1 MTSVSFPKPCD
12 VIDGSSR
19 GIPGEALISR
29 NPADPNEVIW
39 SGAPSGGHVDQ
50 AVAAARNALPA
61 WMGLSIDQRA
71 DHLRSWRDVASAH
84 VDELAELIGRE
95 VGKPSPEAR
104 IEATAIAGK
113 VDLTLESTVMDRIQD
128 WTADAGTG
136 RTGRCRYR
144 PHGVM
149 AVIGPFNFPAHL
161 PNGQFVPA
169 LLAGN
174 TVVFKPSELA
184 PAVGQRLGELMQEAG
199 LPPGV
204 FNVVHGMAGESR
216 RLCMSEGVDGIL
228 FTGSWPVGR
237 AILEQNLDTPGRIVA
252 LELGGNNPAIV
263 HEDAD
268 VRLAAIEC
276 ARAAFATTGQ
286 RCTCTRRIIVH
297 EKVADSFLAALCT
310 TASTLLIGAHDDPV
324 TPFMGPLITESA
336 REAVLE
342 SQRKIIARGGRSLV
356 PAVELPRDG
365 WFISAGIIEVDG
377 FHMDHDEEIFGPL
390 VQVCTV
396 SSLDEAI
403 RQAQQTRYGL
413 AASIFTADQS
423 NFDHCFAKLSTGC
436 LNWNVGTAG
445 ASSRL
450 PFGGVGL
457 SGNHRPAAA
466 LAIDSCAYP
475 VASLLQPG
483 SEIPIPT
490 GMTWKDEWLAM
501 PSSDG

>member
-1 MTSVSFPKPCD
+1 MSESGVSAAND
-12 VIDGSSR
+12 VIDGVLCP
-19 GIPGEALISR
+19 IAGEELLSTD
-29 NPADPNEVIW
+29 PARPDDVIW
-39 SGAPSGGHVDQ
+39 SGTPCPSHIDD
-50 AVAAARNALPA
+50 AVAAAQQAFRGWSA
-61 WMGLSIDQRA
+61 LSIEQRA
-71 DHLRSWRDVASAH
+71 EYLRRWRDVTAAH
-84 VDELAELIGRE
+84 VEELADLIARE
-95 VGKPSPEAR
+95 VGKPAAEAR
-104 IEATAIAGK
+104 IEATALGGK
-113 VDLTLESTVMDRIQD
+113 VDLTLEESVAGRIDD

-161 PNGQFVPA
+161 PNGQFIPA
-169 LLAGN
+169 MLAGN

-204 FNVVHGMAGESR
+204 FNVVQGRADESR
-216 RLCMSEGVDGIL
+216 RLCTHADVNGIL

-237 AILEQNLDTPGRIVA
+237 TILEQNLDTPGRLVA

-268 VRLAAIEC
+268 LRLAVIEC
-276 ARAAFATTGQ
+276 VRAAFATTGQ
-286 RCTCTRRIIVH
+286 RCTCTRRILVH
-297 EKVADSFLAALCT
+297 ERIADPFLAALCT
-310 TASTLLIGAHDDPV
+310 TASTLLVGAHDDPV
-324 TPFMGPLITESA
+324 PPFMGPLITQAA
-336 REAVLE
+336 RSRVLD
-342 SQRKIIARGGRSLV
+342 SQRAIVDRGGRSLV
-356 PAVELPRDG
+356 PAVELPCDG
-365 WFISAGIIEVDG
+365 WFLSAGIVEVDG
-377 FHMDHDEEIFGPL
+377 FSLDHDEEIFGPL

-396 SSLDEAI
+396 SSLEEAI
-403 RQAQQTRYGL
+403 DQAGRTRYGL
-413 AASIFTADQS
+413 AASIFSRDETI
-423 NFDHCFAKLSTGC
+423 FDRCFAELSTGC

-450 PFGGVGL
+450 PFGGVGR

-483 SEIPIPT
+483 PDIPVPT
-490 GMTWKDEWLAM
+490 GMTWKDEWL
-501 PSSDG
+501 

>member
-1 MTSVSFPKPCD
+1 MTSSRPPQACD
-12 VIDGSSR
+12 LIDGSR
-19 GIPGEALISR
+19 REIPGDSLVSH
-29 NPADPNEVIW
+29 NPANPGQIIW
-39 SGAPSGGHVDQ
+39 SGSPSIDHVDD
-50 AVAAARNALPA
+50 AVDAARRALPG
-61 WMGLSIDQRA
+61 WMGLSIDERA
-71 DHLRSWRDVASAH
+71 GYLRQWRDVAKAH
-84 VDELAELIGRE
+84 VDELADLIGRE
-95 VGKPSPEAR
+95 VGKPAPEAR
-104 IEATAIAGK
+104 IEAGAIAGK
-113 VDLTLESTVMDRIQD
+113 VDLTLESTVMGRISD

-149 AVIGPFNFPAHL
+149 SVIGPFNFPAHL

-204 FNVVHGMAGESR
+204 FNVVHGSAAESR
-216 RLCMSEGVDGIL
+216 HLCTHEGVDGIL

-263 HEDAD
+263 HKDAD
-268 VRLAAIEC
+268 LRLAAIEC

-297 EKVADSFLAALCT
+297 EEVADSFLAALCT
-310 TASTLLIGAHDDPV
+310 TASTLLAGGHDDPV
-324 TPFMGPLITESA
+324 TPFMGPLISESA
-336 REAVLE
+336 RTAVLD
-342 SQRKIIARGGRSLV
+342 SQRRIVSRGGRSLV
-356 PAVELPRDG
+356 PSVEMPGEG
-365 WFISAGIIEVDG
+365 WFISAGVIEVDG
-377 FHMDHDEEIFGPL
+377 FDMDHDEEIFGPL

-396 SSLDEAI
+396 GSLDEAI
-403 RQAQQTRYGL
+403 HQARQTRYGL
-413 AASIFTADQS
+413 AASIFTSDES
-423 NFDHCFAKLSTGC
+423 NFDRCFAELSTGC

-483 SEIPIPT
+483 SDIPIPT
-490 GMTWKDEWLAM
+490 GMTFKDEWLAVP
-501 PSSDG
+501 PSSG

>member
-1 MTSVSFPKPCD
+1 MSPSQPLPAND
-12 VIDGSSR
+12 VIDGVSCPIS
-19 GIPGEALISR
+19 GDDLISTD
-29 NPADPNEVIW
+29 PASPTSVIW
-39 SGAPSGGHVDQ
+39 SGSPSSKHVDA
-50 AVAAARNALPA
+50 AVEAARNAFGG
-61 WMGLSIDQRA
+61 WSSLSMEARA
-71 DHLRSWRDVASAH
+71 QHLIRWGEVTKAH
-84 VDELAELIGRE
+84 ADELADLIARE
-95 VGKPSPEAR
+95 VGKPAAEAR
-104 IEATAIAGK
+104 IEANALSGK
-113 VDLTLESTVMDRIQD
+113 VALTLEDAVAGRIRD
-128 WTADAGTG
+128 WTAEAGAG

-169 LLAGN
+169 MLAGN

-204 FNVVHGMAGESR
+204 FNVIQGRSEESR
-216 RLCMSEGVDGIL
+216 KLCTHKDVNGIL

-237 AILEQNLDTPGRIVA
+237 SILEQNLDTPGRIVA

-268 VRLAAIEC
+268 LRLAVIEC

-286 RCTCTRRIIVH
+286 RCTCTRRILVH
-297 EKVADSFLAALCT
+297 ERVADEFLSALCT
-310 TASTLLIGAHDDPV
+310 TATTLLVGAHDDPV
-324 TPFMGPLITESA
+324 APFMGPLITEAA
-336 REAVLE
+336 RTRVLD
-342 SQRKIIARGGRSLV
+342 SQRAIVSQGGRSLV

-365 WFISAGIIEVDG
+365 WFLSAGIIEVDG
-377 FHMDHDEEIFGPL
+377 FQLDQDEEIFGPL
-390 VQVCTV
+390 VQVSTV
-396 SSLDEAI
+396 SSIDEAI
-403 RQAQQTRYGL
+403 QQAGQTRYGL
-413 AASIFTADQS
+413 AASVFTQDEKI
-423 NFDHCFAKLSTGC
+423 FDHCFAGISTGC

-450 PFGGVGL
+450 PFGGVGR

-483 SEIPIPT
+483 PEIPIPA
-490 GMTWKDEWLAM
+490 GMTWKDEWL
-501 PSSDG
+501 PSAADQD

>member
-1 MTSVSFPKPCD
+1 MTSDSLPRASD
-12 VIDGSSR
+12 VIDGVCR
-19 GIPGEALISR
+19 EIPGKALISH
-29 NPADPNEVIW
+29 NPARPDEIVW
-39 SGAPSGGHVDQ
+39 SGAPSLDHVDE
-50 AVAAARNALPA
+50 AVAAARRALPA
-61 WMGLSIDQRA
+61 WMGLSIDERA
-71 DHLRSWRDVASAH
+71 KHLRNWRDVAAAH
-84 VDELAELIGRE
+84 VDELADLIGRE
-95 VGKPSPEAR
+95 VGKPAPEAR
-104 IEATAIAGK
+104 IEAGAISGK
-113 VDLTLESTVMDRIQD
+113 VDLTLESTVMDRIHD
-128 WTADAGTG
+128 WTADAGSG

-149 AVIGPFNFPAHL
+149 AVVGPFNFPAHL

-169 LLAGN
+169 MLAGN

-204 FNVVHGMAGESR
+204 FNVVHGMVDESR
-216 RLCMSEGVDGIL
+216 RLCTNEGVDGIL

-263 HEDAD
+263 HQDAD
-268 VRLAAIEC
+268 LRLAAIEC

-297 EKVADSFLAALCT
+297 EKVADSFLAGLCT
-310 TASTLLIGAHDDPV
+310 AASTLLAGSHDDPV

-336 REAVLE
+336 RTAVLE
-342 SQRKIIARGGRSLV
+342 SQRRIVARGGRSLV
-356 PAVELPRDG
+356 PAVELPGDG
-365 WFISAGIIEVDG
+365 WFISAGVIEVDG
-377 FHMDHDEEIFGPL
+377 FQMDHDEEIFGPL

-396 SSLDEAI
+396 GSLNEAI
-403 RQAQQTRYGL
+403 EQARQTRYGL
-413 AASIFTADQS
+413 AASIFTADES
-423 NFDHCFAKLSTGC
+423 NFDRCFAELSTGC

-483 SEIPIPT
+483 SDIPIPT

-501 PSSDG
+501 SPSDG

>member
-1 MTSVSFPKPCD
+1 M
-12 VIDGSSR
+12 
-19 GIPGEALISR
+19 
-29 NPADPNEVIW
+29 
-39 SGAPSGGHVDQ
+39 
-50 AVAAARNALPA
+50 
-61 WMGLSIDQRA
+61 
-71 DHLRSWRDVASAH
+71 
-84 VDELAELIGRE
+84 
-95 VGKPSPEAR
+95 
-104 IEATAIAGK
+104 IEANAIAGK
-113 VDLTLESTVMDRIQD
+113 VDLTLESSVMGRIKD

-149 AVIGPFNFPAHL
+149 SVIGPFNFPAHL

-204 FNVVHGMAGESR
+204 FNVVHGKAPESR
-216 RLCMSEGVDGIL
+216 HLCTHEGVDGIL

-263 HEDAD
+263 HKDAD

-297 EKVADSFLAALCT
+297 EDVADSFLSALCT
-310 TASTLLIGAHDDPV
+310 TASTLLVGAHDDPV
-324 TPFMGPLITESA
+324 TPFMGPLITEAA
-336 REAVLE
+336 RTAVLD

-356 PAVELPRDG
+356 PSVEMPADG
-365 WFISAGIIEVDG
+365 WFVSAGVIEVDG
-377 FHMDHDEEIFGPL
+377 FDLNHDEEIFGPL

-396 SSLDEAI
+396 GSLDEAI
-403 RQAQQTRYGL
+403 REARQTRYGL
-413 AASIFTADQS
+413 AASIFTSDES
-423 NFDHCFAKLSTGC
+423 NFDRCFAELSTGC

-445 ASSRL
+445 RL
-450 PFGGVGL
+450 
-457 SGNHRPAAA
+457 
-466 LAIDSCAYP
+466 
-475 VASLLQPG
+475 
-483 SEIPIPT
+483 E
-490 GMTWKDEWLAM
+490 
-501 PSSDG
+501 

>member
-1 MTSVSFPKPCD
+1 MNHGGVPAAND
-12 VIDGSSR
+12 VIDGVLCSIAGDDLLSTD
-19 GIPGEALISR
+19 
-29 NPADPNEVIW
+29 PARPDVVIW
-39 SGAPSGGHVDQ
+39 SGTPCLSHVDD
-50 AVAAARNALPA
+50 AVAAARKAFGGWSA
-61 WMGLSIDQRA
+61 LSIEARA
-71 DHLRSWRDVASAH
+71 DYLCRWRDVTAAH
-84 VDELAELIGRE
+84 VDELAELIARE
-95 VGKPSPEAR
+95 VGKPAAEAR
-104 IEATAIAGK
+104 IEATALGGK
-113 VDLTLESTVMDRIQD
+113 VDLTLEQSVVGRIDD
-128 WTADAGTG
+128 WTAEAGSG

-161 PNGQFVPA
+161 PNGQFIPA
-169 LLAGN
+169 MLAGN

-204 FNVVHGMAGESR
+204 FNVVQGRADESR
-216 RLCMSEGVDGIL
+216 RLCTHEDVNGIL

-237 AILEQNLDTPGRIVA
+237 TILEQNLDSPGRLVA

-268 VRLAAIEC
+268 LRLAVIEC

-286 RCTCTRRIIVH
+286 RCTCTRRILVH
-297 EKVADSFLAALCT
+297 ERIADAFLAALCT
-310 TASTLLIGAHDDPV
+310 TASTLLVGAHDDPMP
-324 TPFMGPLITESA
+324 PFMGPLITEEA
-336 REAVLE
+336 RSRVLE
-342 SQRKIIARGGRSLV
+342 SQRAIVARGGRSLV
-356 PAVELPRDG
+356 PSVELPRDG
-365 WFISAGIIEVDG
+365 WFLSAGVLEVTG
-377 FHMDHDEEIFGPL
+377 FSLDHDEEIFGPL

-396 SSLDEAI
+396 SSLDEALD
-403 RQAQQTRYGL
+403 QAGRTRYGL
-413 AASIFTADQS
+413 AASIFSRDEAI
-423 NFDHCFAKLSTGC
+423 FDHCFAELSTGC

-450 PFGGVGL
+450 PFGGVGR

-483 SEIPIPT
+483 PDIPVPT
-490 GMTWKDEWLAM
+490 GMTWKDEWLQ
-501 PSSDG
+501 STHG

>member
-1 MTSVSFPKPCD
+1 MSSHD
-12 VIDGSSR
+12 VIDGVHCSIQGDNLVSTD
-19 GIPGEALISR
+19 
-29 NPADPNEVIW
+29 PARPDSVIW
-39 SGAPSGGHVDQ
+39 SGTPCLSHVDD
-50 AVAAARNALPA
+50 AVMAARKAFGSWSALSLEA
-61 WMGLSIDQRA
+61 RA
-71 DHLRSWRDVASAH
+71 EHLRRWRDITAAH
-84 VDELAELIGRE
+84 VDELADLIARE
-95 VGKPSPEAR
+95 VGKPRSEAR
-104 IEATAIAGK
+104 IEATALGGK
-113 VDLTLESTVMDRIQD
+113 VDLTLEDAVAGRIRD
-128 WTADAGTG
+128 WTAEAGTG

-169 LLAGN
+169 MLAGN

-204 FNVVHGMAGESR
+204 FNVVQGQVEESR
-216 RLCMSEGVDGIL
+216 ALCTHDDVNGIL

-237 AILEQNLDTPGRIVA
+237 SILEQNLDTPGRLVA

-268 VRLAAIEC
+268 LRLAVIEC

-286 RCTCTRRIIVH
+286 RCTCTRRILVH
-297 EKVADSFLAALCT
+297 EKVADEFLAALCT
-310 TASTLLIGAHDDPV
+310 VATTLLVGAHDDPV
-324 TPFMGPLITESA
+324 APFMGPLITEAA
-336 REAVLE
+336 RARVLDA
-342 SQRKIIARGGRSLV
+342 QRAIISRGGRSLV
-356 PAVELPRDG
+356 PAVELPCDG
-365 WFISAGIIEVDG
+365 WFLSAGIIEVDG
-377 FHMDHDEEIFGPL
+377 FSLDHDEEIFGPL
-390 VQVCTV
+390 VQIATV

-403 RQAQQTRYGL
+403 HQARQTRYGL
-413 AASIFTADQS
+413 AASVFTKDEAV
-423 NFDHCFAKLSTGC
+423 FDRCFADISTGC

-450 PFGGVGL
+450 PFGGVGH

-483 SEIPIPT
+483 SEIPVPA
-490 GMTWKDEWLAM
+490 GMTFKDQWLR
-501 PSSDG
+501 SDEAGD